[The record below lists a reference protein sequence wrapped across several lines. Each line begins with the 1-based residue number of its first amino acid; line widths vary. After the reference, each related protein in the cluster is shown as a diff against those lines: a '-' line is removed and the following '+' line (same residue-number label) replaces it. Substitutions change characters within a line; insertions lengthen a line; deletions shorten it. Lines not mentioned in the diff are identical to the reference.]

1 MTSVWHKIYKLKSVI
16 KTQLKPIYLEHRS
29 ALTVAI
35 EERIERQQ
43 NQLTK
48 EMSSIGSALPLD
60 LDQPLD
66 ENRLRI
72 IRRQFDSYRTQTI
85 EYAIPDLDYILSTV
99 EVDEADSLNWPIG
112 SVNLRIFSERQRIP

>member
-1 MTSVWHKIYKLKSVI
+1 M
-16 KTQLKPIYLEHRS
+16 
-29 ALTVAI
+29 TVAI

-60 LDQPLD
+60 QPLD
-66 ENRLRI
+66 ENRLRT

-112 SVNLRIFSERQRIP
+112 SVNLRIFSERQRIPQASTVYNFNMSI